1 MHHVLSPLTGQK
13 KSDAINQIQMKLL
26 HQELSNVKN
35 TINPVGNKEFNVWV
49 KLKIGKYSY
58 KYFFPAFYCVVR

>member
-49 KLKIGKYSY
+49 KLKIGKY
-58 KYFFPAFYCVVR
+58 